1 MLSNLKKEDFEVLRG
16 PLESGRQSPAS
27 LSPML
32 LLSVFLQPLMLML
45 TYVVAAD
52 ASIFPYKEIMFVIH
66 LIITGLIIILSIF
79 FAIPSV
85 YKKHQITQYL
95 VTILM
100 SQNLL
105 GVFVYL
111 MALFFIGKERNIS
124 EESLLTFTFISLFVG
139 LLIFVTTCIRF
150 YILLKRGQYRKG
162 TKRDVMRSETEF
174 KVKSHL
180 PMIMIASIGL
190 VFFIRYLVN
199 IIGWNDIE
207 TIMLILLGISIYFVM
222 LFVLPEQLVILYCK
236 YRFESF
242 NFNKNGELKPM
253 GRKSCILQNENT

>member
-1 MLSNLKKEDFEVLRG
+1 MLSKLEEDFEVLRG

-32 LLSVFLQPLMLML
+32 IISVFLQPLMLML

-66 LIITGLIIILSIF
+66 LIIILSII

-85 YKKHQITQYL
+85 YKKYQITQYL
-95 VTILM
+95 VTIFM

-105 GVFVYL
+105 GIFVYL

-124 EESLLTFTFISLFVG
+124 EESLLTFTFISLLVG
-139 LLIFVTTCIRF
+139 LLIFITTCIRF
-150 YILLKRGQYRKG
+150 YILLKRGKYRKG
-162 TKRDVMRSETEF
+162 TKRDVMRSKTEF

-190 VFFIRYLVN
+190 VFFIQYLVN

-253 GRKSCILQNENT
+253 GRKGA